1 MRPKTLKALSLAA
14 AVLLAACG
22 DRPMPAASF
31 APPSFITNGAPTGRA
46 FGNVG
51 ALLFDFDRD
60 GTIEGDELICSG
72 GLISPTVFLT
82 AAHCVAGAPPS
93 TELWVSFDPDLL
105 PAPSPVIRAVS
116 FHFDPA
122 FGRDQGDLHDL
133 AVVILPSRSTRGIEP
148 LELPTTNLL
157 GRLAAQGGL
166 VGQLFL
172 NVGYGVSATATGQPE
187 FTYDGNRNMSKAQ
200 FVALQPTWLEL
211 LMNSNA
217 TGEGGDCFGDSGGP
231 KFFDG
236 NPRLIV
242 ATVTKGDPPCR
253 ATSFDYRLDT
263 ESARAF
269 LGQFVTLP

>member
-1 MRPKTLKALSLAA
+1 MCPQALIRPSLCAAIFLSACVDGPTPTATL
-14 AVLLAACG
+14 G
-22 DRPMPAASF
+22 
-31 APPSFITNGAPTGRA
+31 PPSFITNGSPTGAA

-60 GTIEGDELICSG
+60 GTIEGGELICSG

-93 TELWVSFDPDLL
+93 TVLWVSFDPDLL

-122 FGRDQGDLHDL
+122 FGHDQADLHDL
-133 AVVILPSRSTRGIEP
+133 AVVILPSGSTAGIEP
-148 LELPTTNLL
+148 LQLPTAGLL
-157 GRLAAQGGL
+157 DRRAAQGGL

-172 NVGYGVSATATGQPE
+172 NVGYGVSGSVTGRPA
-187 FTYDGNRNMSKAQ
+187 FTYDGNRNMSKAE
-200 FVALQPTWLEL
+200 FVALQPSWLEL

-217 TGEGGDCFGDSGGP
+217 TDEGGDCFGDSGGP

-236 NPRLIV
+236 NTRLIV

-263 ESARAF
+263 QSARAF
-269 LGQFVTLP
+269 LGQFVSLP

>member
-1 MRPKTLKALSLAA
+1 MRPKTLIRPSLLGAIF
-14 AVLLAACG
+14 LAACG
-22 DRPMPAASF
+22 DRSVPTETL
-31 APPSFITNGAPTGRA
+31 APPSFITNGTPTGAA

-72 GLISPTVFLT
+72 GLISPTVFVT

-93 TELWVSFDPDLL
+93 TVLWISFDPELR

-122 FGRDQGDLHDL
+122 FGHDQADPHDL
-133 AVVILPSRSTRGIEP
+133 AVVILPSGSTAGIEP
-148 LELPTTNLL
+148 LQLPTAGLL
-157 GRLAAQGGL
+157 DRLAAQDGL
-166 VGQLFL
+166 RGQLFL
-172 NVGYGVSATATGQPE
+172 NVGYGVSGSVTGQPA
-187 FTYDGNRNMSKAQ
+187 FSYDGKRNLSKAE
-200 FVALQPTWLEL
+200 FAALQPSWLEL
-211 LMNSNA
+211 LMNSHA

-263 ESARAF
+263 RSARAF
-269 LGQFVTLP
+269 LGQFVRLP